1 MSKKVLFERSMLLT
15 MLCILLSGCGSQ
27 NQQAVEGSISLGSHT
42 IKYDPSMAQYLPDPD
57 KSPGSTR
64 NVTVQDVCT
73 PDYAKH
79 ARNVSIEEKEQ
90 IYQEY
95 GIAYHAPR
103 SYEVDHLIPLE
114 IGGSNRKSN
123 LWPQPYTTHPWN
135 AHVKD
140 KLENELH
147 DEVCSGKLSM
157 HTAQRMIATNWVET
171 YELVFHTTKP
181 LSASQYPDSYYS
193 GGSAAYHSHYGG
205 GHSYTQHAYSTPPA
219 AGSSGDVWVN
229 TSSGKFFTSGQK
241 WYGRTRRGEYMTE
254 KQAEADGYV
263 HAGGY

>member
-1 MSKKVLFERSMLLT
+1 MSKKVMFERSMLLI
-15 MLCILLSGCGSQ
+15 MLCVLLTGCGSQ
-27 NQQAVEGSISLGSHT
+27 NQQAVEGSISIGSRT
-42 IKYDPSMAQYLPDPD
+42 IKYDPSMAEFLPDPV
-57 KSPGSTR
+57 KTPGSTR
-64 NVTVQDVCT
+64 NVTLQEVCT

-140 KLENELH
+140 KLENQLH
-147 DEVCSGKLSM
+147 DEICSGKLSIRS
-157 HTAQRMIATNWVET
+157 AQRMISTNWVEA

-193 GGSAAYHSHYGG
+193 RGSSYHSHDVGG
-205 GHSYTQHAYSTPPA
+205 YSSAQNVSSAPA
-219 AGSSGDVWVN
+219 VGSSGDVWVN
-229 TSSGKFFTSGQK
+229 TSSGKYFTPGQK
-241 WYGRTRRGEYMTE
+241 WYGRTRRGEYMT
-254 KQAEADGYV
+254 KSQAVAQGYV
-263 HAGGY
+263 HARGY